1 MWPVSCDPAGFLC
14 KHPLENIVAKRH
26 VVLGGDLGVRDEI
39 QENYLPNLTE
49 GRKKNPQYETAFKIP
64 PHICGPN
71 KNNISSALTLE
82 FVGYVRVNFAR

>member
-14 KHPLENIVAKRH
+14 KHPLENNVAKRH

-49 GRKKNPQYETAFKIP
+49 GRKKNNMKQLSKSP

-71 KNNISSALTLE
+71 KNNTQHLP
-82 FVGYVRVNFAR
+82 

>member
-1 MWPVSCDPAGFLC
+1 M
-14 KHPLENIVAKRH
+14 
-26 VVLGGDLGVRDEI
+26 VLGGDLGVRDEI

-49 GRKKNPQYETAFKIP
+49 GRKKPQYETAFKIP